1 MMKNSTVNRWSVVI
15 AGVSILMCLGVV
27 YSWGVFLLPID
38 RDMGWGRAKIS
49 FAVSV
54 LMLVFSV
61 FMVIGG
67 LLEKK
72 IGPRKTA
79 GIGGILV
86 GLGWVLASFSHTPL
100 GLYLCY
106 GVIAGIGT
114 GLSYMPSIA
123 NGIKW
128 FPEKKGLVT
137 GIIVFGFGFGTA
149 FLSPLIT
156 NLINTYGWRTTMM
169 ICGIVFGLII
179 ILSAQ
184 FLRTPPVSDTANDG
198 NTINDIP
205 FSPIEMIKTNYFRIM
220 FLTYCI
226 SMIAGMMTIGHL
238 IAFITDKGFN
248 AMQGALALTIL
259 SIFNG
264 AGRILFGYTSDI
276 WGGKKILVLLFAL
289 IGSAMF
295 ALYHADVL
303 PAIYALSATIGLCF
317 GGFLAVYPV
326 LTAEYFGQ
334 RDFAVN
340 YGLIFIGYG
349 IGCFFGPVIG
359 GLVHDITK
367 SYLVAF
373 YSAGAIALAGGF
385 LIYHLLQKPSSKTNF
400 HENTFGN

>member
-1 MMKNSTVNRWSVVI
+1 MRNSTINRWSVV
-15 AGVSILMCLGVV
+15 AGGVSILMCLGVA

-38 RDMGWGRAKIS
+38 QEMGWGRAKIS

-54 LMLVFSV
+54 LLLVFSV

-79 GIGGILV
+79 GIGGMLV
-86 GLGWVLASFSHTPL
+86 GLGWLLASFSRTPL
-100 GLYLCY
+100 ELYLYY

-114 GLSYMPSIA
+114 GLSYIPSIA
-123 NGIKW
+123 SGIKW

-156 NLINTYGWRTTMM
+156 NLINAYGWRTTMAA
-169 ICGIVFGLII
+169 CGIVFALII
-179 ILSAQ
+179 TLAAQ
-184 FLRTPPVSDTANDG
+184 FLKTPPIPDSVKSEGAVNDAA
-198 NTINDIP
+198 
-205 FSPIEMIKTNYFRIM
+205 FSPTEMLKTNSFKIIFSTYF
-220 FLTYCI
+220 I

-264 AGRILFGYTSDI
+264 LGRIASGYASDFL
-276 WGGKKILVLLFAL
+276 GGKKTLVLLFAF
-289 IGSAMF
+289 IGLAML
-295 ALYHADVL
+295 ALHHSG
-303 PAIYALSATIGLCF
+303 ALSVIYVLSALIGLCF
-317 GGFLAVYPV
+317 GGFLAVYPA
-326 LTAEYFGQ
+326 LTAEYFGR

-349 IGCFFGPVIG
+349 IGCFFGPLIG
-359 GLVHDITK
+359 GLVHDTTK
-367 SYLVAF
+367 SYLAAF
-373 YSAGAIALAGGF
+373 YFAGGVALIGSL
-385 LIYHLLQKPSSKTNF
+385 LIYLFLKKPDIKAVT
-400 HENTFGN
+400 T

>member
-1 MMKNSTVNRWSVVI
+1 MKNLTIYRWSVVVG
-15 AGVSILMCLGVV
+15 GVSILMCLGVA
-27 YSWGVFLLPID
+27 YAWGVFLIPID
-38 RDMGWGRAKIS
+38 QEMGWGRAKIS

-54 LMLVFSV
+54 LLLVFSV

-79 GIGGILV
+79 GTGGILV
-86 GLGWVLASFSHTPL
+86 GLGWVLASLSHTPIA
-100 GLYLCY
+100 LYLSY

-123 NGIKW
+123 SGIKW

-156 NLINTYGWRTTMM
+156 KLINTYGWRTTMAV
-169 ICGIVFGLII
+169 CGIAFGLII
-179 ILSAQ
+179 TSAAQ
-184 FLRTPPVSDTANDG
+184 LLKSPPVPDSVKGGGA
-198 NTINDIP
+198 INDAA
-205 FSPIEMIKTNYFRIM
+205 FSPMEMLKTGSFWIM
-220 FLTYCI
+220 FVTYFI
-226 SMIAGMMTIGHL
+226 SMVAGMMTIGHL
-238 IAFITDKGFN
+238 IAFIADKGFD

-264 AGRILFGYTSDI
+264 AGRVVFGYASDI
-276 WGGKKILVLLFAL
+276 WGGKKILIFLCAS
-289 IGSAMF
+289 IGLAMF
-295 ALYHADVL
+295 ALYPAGVL
-303 PAIYALSATIGLCF
+303 PVIYALSMAIGLCF
-317 GGFLAVYPV
+317 GGFLAVYPA

-349 IGCFFGPVIG
+349 IGCFFGPVMG
-359 GLVHDITK
+359 GWVHDMTK

-373 YSAGAIALAGGF
+373 YFAGGIALIGSLLICLF
-385 LIYHLLQKPSSKTNF
+385 LNKPGIKACNAC
-400 HENTFGN
+400 

>member
-1 MMKNSTVNRWSVVI
+1 MIKNPTMNRWSVVI

-61 FMVIGG
+61 FMAIGG

-79 GIGGILV
+79 CIGGLLV
-86 GLGWVLASFSHTPL
+86 GTGWILASFSHTPL
-100 GLYLCY
+100 ELYLFY

-114 GLSYMPSIA
+114 GLSYMPSIS

-128 FPEKKGLVT
+128 FPDKKGFIT

-149 FLSPLIT
+149 FLSPVIT
-156 NLINTYGWRTTMM
+156 NLIDAYGWRTSMK
-169 ICGIVFGLII
+169 ICGVIFGLII
-179 ILSAQ
+179 IFSAQ
-184 FLRTPPVSDTANDG
+184 FLKNPPLTEKNTDG
-198 NTINDIP
+198 SSTDNAL
-205 FSPIEMIKTNYFRIM
+205 FSSIEMIKTNSFRIM

-248 AMQGALALTIL
+248 ALHGALALTIL
-259 SIFNG
+259 SVFNG
-264 AGRILFGYTSDI
+264 IGRILFGYTSDI
-276 WGGKKILVLLFAL
+276 WGYKKTLLLLFTF

-295 ALYHADVL
+295 VLYHANLL
-303 PAIYALSATIGLCF
+303 PAIYAISAIIGLCF
-317 GGFLAVYPV
+317 GGFLAVYPA

-349 IGCFFGPVIG
+349 IGCFLGPVIG

-367 SYLVAF
+367 SYFVAF
-373 YSAGAIALAGGF
+373 YFAGTIALAGGF
-385 LIYHLLQKPSSKTNF
+385 LIHYLLKKPIPKTNF
-400 HENTFGN
+400 QEKTIAH